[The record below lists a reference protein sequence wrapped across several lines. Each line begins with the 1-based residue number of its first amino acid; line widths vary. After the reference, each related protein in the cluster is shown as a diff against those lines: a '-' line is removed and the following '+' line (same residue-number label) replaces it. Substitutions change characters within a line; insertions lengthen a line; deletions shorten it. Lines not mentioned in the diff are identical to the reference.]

1 MQRALERRKLHR
13 WSEAL
18 EDYQTAKQLAPDD
31 PDVHRGVKLFERLAP
46 FLTAIRE
53 MDARLAV
60 TPDDD
65 QLLCDRAL
73 LFLRSDDNELAL
85 ADAEAAM
92 QKADWAVRPRLFRAI
107 ALIELGR
114 GAECAQMGIEQP
126 LRLSALTS
134 EFLETISRLDAEI
147 SVERENA
154 ELYVAR
160 AWQLNE
166 IGQPRLALADAE
178 LALQHD
184 GKSAGAHLEC
194 GYALSKLGRA
204 AEALPHLQRA
214 TELDPTL
221 AIAWQYCGELELA
234 RGEYQPAVDSLS
246 HAIALSPTY
255 VALAKRAEAYEQL
268 GENDKAEEDRHAL
281 EALSAPP

>member
-221 AIAWQYCGELELA
+221 AIAWQYRGEVELA

-246 HAIALSPTY
+246 HAVALTPTY

-268 GENDKAEEDRHAL
+268 GKKEKAEEDRHAL